1 MKPRHA
7 VLVTL
12 LASAVA
18 RVASSAGL
26 LDSPPPPFPGGAPG
40 IVVYRMGPVYFDP
53 GSIDTVVRCTNTGS
67 FSVAIAVE
75 LFDASDRLVATATSA
90 EVAPG
95 AEVAFGTSADAARP
109 GLVVPSGL
117 ASVAHGKARVSAT
130 AKTLSCIG
138 LQVLRRADG
147 TVREMQLEL
156 VKKVAF

>member
-1 MKPRHA
+1 MKLRHA
-7 VLVTL
+7 ALVTL
-12 LASAVA
+12 LASAAASVA
-18 RVASSAGL
+18 SAGL

-40 IVVYRMGPVYFDP
+40 VVVYRMGPVYYDP

-67 FSVAIAVE
+67 FSVAVAVE
-75 LFDASDRLVATATSA
+75 VFDATDRLVATATSA

-95 AEVAFGTSADAARP
+95 AEVAFATSADAARP
-109 GLVVPSGL
+109 GAVVPSGL

>member
-1 MKPRHA
+1 MKLRHA
-7 VLVTL
+7 ALVTL
-12 LASAVA
+12 LASAAASVA
-18 RVASSAGL
+18 SAGL

-40 IVVYRMGPVYFDP
+40 VVVYRMGPVYYDP

-67 FSVAIAVE
+67 FSVAVAVE
-75 LFDASDRLVATATSA
+75 VFDATDRLVATATSA

-95 AEVAFGTSADAARP
+95 AEVAFATSADAARP
-109 GLVVPSGL
+109 GAVVPSGL
-117 ASVAHGKARVSAT
+117 AGVAPGKARVSAT

-138 LQVLRRADG
+138 LQVLHKADG